1 MLQKS
6 ADITEWKHERLEC
19 KDCGRKVTEGH
30 FKVMTNERCG
40 WHRGLPVKYISI
52 KEPKERRQMERET
65 EKKEQDEKAKACEWI
80 NEELSAQEL
89 LEEMSKC
96 K

>member
-1 MLQKS
+1 MKKIFINTCILFISLFLFTRCDYVKRREFCDCI
-6 ADITEWKHERLEC
+6 DIGKAFEDAWKL
-19 KDCGRKVTEGH
+19 
-30 FKVMTNERCG
+30 
-40 WHRGLPVKYISI
+40 S
-52 KEPKERRQMERET
+52 
-65 EKKEQDEKAKACEWI
+65 KKEQDEKAKACEWI

>member
-1 MLQKS
+1 MN
-6 ADITEWKHERLEC
+6 
-19 KDCGRKVTEGH
+19 
-30 FKVMTNERCG
+30 FKT
-40 WHRGLPVKYISI
+40 
-52 KEPKERRQMERET
+52 
-65 EKKEQDEKAKACEWI
+65 EQDEKAKACEWI

>member
-1 MLQKS
+1 MKKIFLNTCILFFSLVLFTGCDYVKRREFCDCI
-6 ADITEWKHERLEC
+6 DIGKAFEDAWKL
-19 KDCGRKVTEGH
+19 
-30 FKVMTNERCG
+30 
-40 WHRGLPVKYISI
+40 S
-52 KEPKERRQMERET
+52 
-65 EKKEQDEKAKACEWI
+65 KKEQDEKAKACDWI